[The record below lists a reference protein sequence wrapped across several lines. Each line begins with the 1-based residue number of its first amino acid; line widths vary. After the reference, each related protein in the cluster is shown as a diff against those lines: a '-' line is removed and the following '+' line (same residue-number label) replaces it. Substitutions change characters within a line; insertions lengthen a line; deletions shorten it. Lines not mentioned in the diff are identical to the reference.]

1 MPKYNL
7 VNFYILRNRWKNSS
21 KSIKVLNQKYYETK
35 ILTFM
40 IQSEN
45 QITMQGLLGGNQG

>member
-1 MPKYNL
+1 MLKYNV
-7 VNFYILRNRWKNSS
+7 VNSNILRNQ
-21 KSIKVLNQKYYETK
+21 SINILNQKYYETK